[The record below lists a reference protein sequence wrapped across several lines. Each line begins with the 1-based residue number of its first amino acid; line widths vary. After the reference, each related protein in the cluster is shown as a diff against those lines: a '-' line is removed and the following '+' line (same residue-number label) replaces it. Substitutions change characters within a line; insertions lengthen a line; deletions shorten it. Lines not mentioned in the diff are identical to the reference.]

1 MSEDMQDIKNNA
13 TDSSPL
19 EEGVQEE
26 VCSAAVENSRFYRFA
41 KGNGVMNLPNKLTVA
56 RVIMIPLFIL
66 FFYLQFKGHYFI
78 SLAVFALA
86 SLTDFLDGY
95 FARKY
100 HLVTNLGKFL
110 DPVADKILVAAAMIV
125 YLTVPGFFCYGLG
138 DWALIVA
145 GCCVAL
151 ILGRELIVSGFRMVA
166 ADAGIVIAADKIGKY
181 KTATQDISLIV
192 LMISQGLLEFLN
204 DCLALRIVNYVGVGL
219 FAVSTLL
226 TAISGVNYIVKNIRV
241 LKV

>member
-1 MSEDMQDIKNNA
+1 MNEEKQSVKVEEQNA
-13 TDSSPL
+13 AQT
-19 EEGVQEE
+19 EGQ
-26 VCSAAVENSRFYRFA
+26 AAPVKESGFYKFA
-41 KGNGVMNLPNKLTVA
+41 KGKGVMNLPNQLTIA
-56 RVIMIPLFIL
+56 RVVMIPLFLL
-66 FFYLQFKGHYFI
+66 FFYLQFAGHYFAA
-78 SLAVFALA
+78 LGVFALA

-125 YLTVPGFFCYGLG
+125 FLTAPQFFCYGLG

-192 LMISQGLLEFLN
+192 LLVSQGLFEFIG
-204 DCLALRIVNYVGVGL
+204 DCLALKIVNYVGVGL
-219 FAVSTLL
+219 FALATLL
-226 TAISGVNYIVKNIRV
+226 TVISGINYVVKNIQV

>member
-1 MSEDMQDIKNNA
+1 
-13 TDSSPL
+13 
-19 EEGVQEE
+19 
-26 VCSAAVENSRFYRFA
+26 
-41 KGNGVMNLPNKLTVA
+41 MNLPNKLTIA
-56 RVIMIPLFIL
+56 RVVMIPLFIAL
-66 FFYLQFKGHYFI
+66 FYVQFKGHYFAA
-78 SLAVFALA
+78 LAVFALA
-86 SLTDFLDGY
+86 SFTDFLDGY

-125 YLTVPGFFCYGLG
+125 FLTVPQFFTLGLG
-138 DWALIVA
+138 GWALIVA

-181 KTATQDISLIV
+181 KTVTQDISLII
-192 LMISQGLLEFLN
+192 LLISQGLCEFL
-204 DCLALRIVNYVGVGL
+204 CGYLSVTIINYVGVGL
-219 FAVSTLL
+219 FALATLL
-226 TAISGVNYIVKNIRV
+226 TVISGVNYVVKNIQV

>member
-1 MSEDMQDIKNNA
+1 MSDTNNE
-13 TDSSPL
+13 SK
-19 EEGVQEE
+19 
-26 VCSAAVENSRFYRFA
+26 FYKFA
-41 KGNGVMNLPNKLTVA
+41 KGKGVMNLPNKLTIA
-56 RVIMIPLFIL
+56 RVLMIPLFIAL
-66 FFYLQFKGHYFI
+66 FYVPFKGHYFAA
-78 SLAVFALA
+78 LAVFALA
-86 SLTDFLDGY
+86 SFTDFLDGY

-125 YLTVPGFFCYGLG
+125 FLTVPQFFTLGLG
-138 DWALIVA
+138 NWALITA

-181 KTATQDISLIV
+181 KTVTQDISLIV
-192 LMISQGLLEFLN
+192 LLISQGLSEFLSGY
-204 DCLALRIVNYVGVGL
+204 LAVTVINYVGVAL
-219 FAVSTLL
+219 FALATLL
-226 TAISGVNYIVKNIRV
+226 TVISGINYIAKNIQV

>member
-1 MSEDMQDIKNNA
+1 MSE
-13 TDSSPL
+13 
-19 EEGVQEE
+19 EENE
-26 VCSAAVENSRFYRFA
+26 SKFYKFA
-41 KGNGVMNLPNKLTVA
+41 KGKGVMNLPNKLTIA
-56 RVIMIPLFIL
+56 RVVMIPLFIAL
-66 FFYLQFKGHYFI
+66 FYVQFKGHYFAA
-78 SLAVFALA
+78 LAVFALA
-86 SLTDFLDGY
+86 SFTDFLDGF

-125 YLTVPGFFCYGLG
+125 FLTAPQFFTLGLG
-138 DWALIVA
+138 NWALIVA

-181 KTATQDISLIV
+181 KTVTQDISLII
-192 LMISQGLLEFLN
+192 LLISQGLCEFL
-204 DCLALRIVNYVGVGL
+204 CGYSAVTIINYVGVGL
-219 FAVSTLL
+219 FALATVL
-226 TAISGVNYIVKNIRV
+226 TVISGVNYIVKNIQV

>member
-1 MSEDMQDIKNNA
+1 MNEDKHTVQENLTQSTTNNA
-13 TDSSPL
+13 QCTSV
-19 EEGVQEE
+19 EG
-26 VCSAAVENSRFYRFA
+26 SRFYKFA
-41 KGNGVMNLPNKLTVA
+41 RGKGVMNLPNKLTIA

-66 FFYLQFKGHYFI
+66 FFYLQFKGHYFVA
-78 SLAVFALA
+78 LAVFALA
-86 SLTDFLDGY
+86 SFTDFLDGY

-125 YLTVPGFFCYGLG
+125 YLTVPSFFCYGL
-138 DWALIVA
+138 DSWALIVA

-181 KTATQDISLIV
+181 KTVTQDISLIV
-192 LMISQGLLEFLN
+192 LLVSQGLLEFIE
-204 DCLALRIVNYVGVGL
+204 DCLALKIINYIGAGL
-219 FAVSTLL
+219 FAIATLL
-226 TAISGVNYIVKNIRV
+226 TVISGVNYVVKNIQV